1 MSNKAAVIH
10 EKGTP
15 DVFRWQDW
23 PVGEPGPGEVLIRH
37 GAIGVNYIDTY
48 NRRGMPH
55 PWPVPPLPFV
65 VGIEGAGTVEAVG
78 DGVTECAV
86 GDRVTYA
93 SPPHGA
99 YAQRR
104 VMPAERMVRL
114 PDGISEEDAAGITL
128 KGLTAQYLLR
138 RTYRVQP
145 GDAVLVHAAAGGM
158 GLILCQWAKH
168 LGATVIGT
176 VSTDEKAELA
186 KAHGADHVAVYSRED
201 FVPLVME
208 VTEGKGCPVVY
219 ESIGK
224 DTFTRSLDC
233 LRPLGILASYGH
245 ASGAPDPVD
254 VVDLGHAARCSSPV
268 RRSCTMS
275 RNARTFASAQELF
288 DVVSTGAVTI
298 TVRTA
303 IRCARPLTCTAPSR
317 NGAPPARRCF
327 CPSAKGV
334 VRRRCPVR
342 GRSTITVRSRYPLAM
357 RMNRGRRTA
366 SSTGSSNSCNE
377 NRSCVLERWRT
388 IVKVHPDGTAH
399 HRLDGASAVRLTR
412 ISRPVRAPVAPTD
425 A

>member
-15 DVFRWQDW
+15 DVFRWEDW
-23 PVGEPGPGEVLIRH
+23 PVGEPGPGDVLIRH

-104 VMPAERMVRL
+104 VMPARRMIRL
-114 PDGISEEDAAGITL
+114 PDSISEEDAAGITL

-254 VVDLGHAARCSSPV
+254 VVELGARGSLFVTRPALMHYVEEREDLV
-268 RRSCTMS
+268 
-275 RNARTFASAQELF
+275 ASAQELF
-288 DVVSTGAVTI
+288 DAVSTGAVTI
-298 TVRTA
+298 TVR
-303 IRCARPLTCTAPSR
+303 
-317 NGAPPARRCF
+317 N
-327 CPSAKGV
+327 
-334 VRRRCPVR
+334 
-342 GRSTITVRSRYPLAM
+342 RYPLREAAEVH
-357 RMNRGRRTA
+357 RAIEERRT
-366 SSTGSSNSCNE
+366 TGST
-377 NRSCVLERWRT
+377 VLL
-388 IVKVHPDGTAH
+388 PFA
-399 HRLDGASAVRLTR
+399 
-412 ISRPVRAPVAPTD
+412 
-425 A
+425 

>member
-15 DVFRWQDW
+15 DVFRWEDW
-23 PVGEPGPGEVLIRH
+23 PAGEPGPGEVLIRH

-65 VGIEGAGTVEAVG
+65 VGIEGAGTIEAVG

-99 YAQRR
+99 YTQRR
-104 VMPAERMVRL
+104 VMPAKRMVKL

-145 GDAVLVHAAAGGM
+145 GDPVLVHAAAGGM
-158 GLILCQWAKH
+158 GLILCQWARH

-208 VTEGKGCPVVY
+208 VTDGKGCPVVY

-233 LRPLGILASYGH
+233 LRPLGILACYGH

-254 VVDLGHAARCSSPV
+254 VVELGARGSLFVTRPALMHYVEEREDLV
-268 RRSCTMS
+268 
-275 RNARTFASAQELF
+275 ASARELF
-288 DVVSTGAVTI
+288 DVVSSGAVTI
-298 TVRTA
+298 TVR
-303 IRCARPLTCTAPSR
+303 
-317 NGAPPARRCF
+317 N
-327 CPSAKGV
+327 
-334 VRRRCPVR
+334 
-342 GRSTITVRSRYPLAM
+342 RYPLCEAAEVH
-357 RMNRGRRTA
+357 RAIEGRRT
-366 SSTGSSNSCNE
+366 TGST
-377 NRSCVLERWRT
+377 VLL
-388 IVKVHPDGTAH
+388 PFA
-399 HRLDGASAVRLTR
+399 
-412 ISRPVRAPVAPTD
+412 
-425 A
+425 